1 MVDTSER
8 VTVRIPQ
15 ELLEKLKQIQQS
27 KETPTISDTIRDG
40 LEQYIEL
47 NLPPQ
52 NVRKVVVELSRQDN
66 NRLERPAEG
75 LSVTGERRNQD
86 VAACLEPTDL
96 ALRHAERLGEL
107 ALRLA
112 EPLAQCPQAHALAGW
127 ATPHDSRLCEVH
139 LGDLEFVTSGSLGSR
154 VLHGYSLSWR

>member
-15 ELLEKLKQIQQS
+15 ELLEKLKKIQQS
-27 KETPTISDTIRDG
+27 KDTPTISDTIREG

-66 NRLERPAEG
+66 SRLEEFVREGNSVSVDDAVRSAVREYIRGRLEQIAPAARSHRREGEPVVAEG
-75 LSVTGERRNQD
+75 S
-86 VAACLEPTDL
+86 P
-96 ALRHAERLGEL
+96 
-107 ALRLA
+107 
-112 EPLAQCPQAHALAGW
+112 PP
-127 ATPHDSRLCEVH
+127 
-139 LGDLEFVTSGSLGSR
+139 
-154 VLHGYSLSWR
+154 